1 MSSCEEVKQVYLQ
14 SNHSC
19 HSQYNSAISSYQIN
33 HNVTIIKQNLSSQQV
48 IINDKLKKSNIIELK
63 LLKNSLYEQSL
74 NELESSKLIINI
86 IHFDLK
92 QS

>member
-14 SNHSC
+14 SNYI
-19 HSQYNSAISSYQIN
+19 SQNLYNSALSSYEIN
-33 HNVTIIKQNLSSQQV
+33 HNVTIIKQNFSSQQV
-48 IINDKLKKSNIIELK
+48 FINETIKKSNIIELK

-86 IHFDLK
+86 VHFDLK
-92 QS
+92 HS